1 LAGHDACW
9 GGFKK
14 SYVICRLEKLSGKES
29 SKQIV
34 FHNSM
39 EEISSDALI
48 QMEDIIIIIL
58 QKV

>member
-1 LAGHDACW
+1 LAGHDACQ

-14 SYVICRLEKLSGKES
+14 SYMICRLEKVSGREN

-39 EEISSDALI
+39 EEISSDALM

-58 QKV
+58 HKV